1 MPTCILITAKKGNTE
16 SFAVA
21 HSALDL
27 QSKLTLT
34 GEFVAMTVE
43 WAKAIVG
50 VTLMT
55 GIAGTAGAL
64 ELTPGRILS
73 FHSESSSG
81 CPGLDW
87 HIVVAANNQLKGM
100 ISWDDMHDIARVTGS
115 ANPDGRFHLVFP
127 GMKGSGKGG
136 SIEGQFPDYNGYL
149 TAHVVGAGCPQQD
162 VKVEWFRSPG
172 AGSPNG

>member
-1 MPTCILITAKKGNTE
+1 MAAK
-16 SFAVA
+16 
-21 HSALDL
+21 
-27 QSKLTLT
+27 
-34 GEFVAMTVE
+34 
-43 WAKAIVG
+43 WAKTIVG

-55 GIAGTAGAL
+55 GIAGSAGAL
-64 ELTPGRILS
+64 DLLPGRVMS
-73 FHSESSSG
+73 FHSEPSSG

-87 HIVVAANNQLKGM
+87 HIVVTANNQLKGM

>member
-1 MPTCILITAKKGNTE
+1 MAAK
-16 SFAVA
+16 
-21 HSALDL
+21 
-27 QSKLTLT
+27 
-34 GEFVAMTVE
+34 
-43 WAKAIVG
+43 WAKTIVG

-55 GIAGTAGAL
+55 GIAGSAGAL
-64 ELTPGRILS
+64 DLLPGRVMS
-73 FHSESSSG
+73 FHSEPSSG

>member
-1 MPTCILITAKKGNTE
+1 MAAK
-16 SFAVA
+16 
-21 HSALDL
+21 
-27 QSKLTLT
+27 
-34 GEFVAMTVE
+34 
-43 WAKAIVG
+43 WAKTIVG

-55 GIAGTAGAL
+55 GIAGSAGAL
-64 ELTPGRILS
+64 DLLPGRVMS
-73 FHSESSSG
+73 FHSEPSSG

-162 VKVEWFRSPG
+162 VKVEWFRTPS

>member
-1 MPTCILITAKKGNTE
+1 MEAKR
-16 SFAVA
+16 
-21 HSALDL
+21 
-27 QSKLTLT
+27 
-34 GEFVAMTVE
+34 
-43 WAKAIVG
+43 AKTIVG

-55 GIAGTAGAL
+55 GIAGSAGAL
-64 ELTPGRILS
+64 DLLPGRVMS
-73 FHSESSSG
+73 FHSEPSSG